1 MVPYVKRWLL
11 TPAIIPIGVVA
22 VVAALIIGVGEVLVR
37 LYDPTIEKDSIGR
50 PELLFALGLSV
61 VFLAACTAVALRPKG
76 STGVLE
82 ADRVIGG
89 PFLAPPPPPLDVRM
103 RSGPA
108 GTIADIGEGFTLYAR
123 SGPLARVAGV
133 VPGSEEYGRRFSG
146 YLYATGLYGASDQ
159 MWVPYEAVIGVYPE
173 TKSAFLSIKG
183 DETEHFGWTTPPLSV
198 SRKAPRSEGP
208 KGL

>member
-11 TPAIIPIGVVA
+11 APAVIPIGVSA
-22 VVAALIIGVGEVLVR
+22 VVALLIIGVGEALLSLV
-37 LYDPTIEKDSIGR
+37 DPDAEKDSIER
-50 PELLFALGLSV
+50 PELLFAFGLSV
-61 VFLAACTAVALRPKG
+61 VFLAVCAFIATRPKG
-76 STGVLE
+76 STGALE

-103 RSGPA
+103 RA
-108 GTIADIGEGFTLYAR
+108 GREGTVADVSEGYTLYAR
-123 SGPLARVAGV
+123 NGPLAKVLGT

-146 YLYATGLYGASDQ
+146 YLYATGLYGASAQ
-159 MWVPYEAVIGVYPE
+159 MWVPYEAVIAVYPE
-173 TKSAFLSIKG
+173 TQSAFLSIKG
-183 DETEHFGWTTPPLSV
+183 DETEHFGWTSPPLSV

>member
-1 MVPYVKRWLL
+1 MVPYVKRWFLA
-11 TPAIIPIGVVA
+11 PAIIPIGVAA
-22 VVAALIIGVGEVLVR
+22 VVAVLIIGVGEILVR

-50 PELLFALGLSV
+50 PELLFAFAISV
-61 VFLAACTAVALRPKG
+61 VFLAICAFLATRPKG
-76 STGVLE
+76 STGPLE

-89 PFLAPPPPPLDVRM
+89 PFLAAPPPPLDVRM
-103 RSGPA
+103 RSGPE
-108 GTIADIGEGFTLYAR
+108 GTIADIAEGFTLYAR
-123 SGPLARVAGV
+123 SGPLARVLGT

-146 YLYATGLYGASDQ
+146 YLYAKGLYGASDQ
-159 MWVPYEAVIGVYPE
+159 IWVPYEAVIGVYPE
-173 TKSAFLSIKG
+173 TQSAFLSIKG

>member
-1 MVPYVKRWLL
+1 MVPYVKRWFLA
-11 TPAIIPIGVVA
+11 PAMIPIGVA
-22 VVAALIIGVGEVLVR
+22 VVVAILIVGVGEILLGLV
-37 LYDPTIEKDSIGR
+37 DPEASKDSIER

-61 VFLAACTAVALRPKG
+61 VFLAACAALATRPKG
-76 STGVLE
+76 STGALE

-103 RSGPA
+103 RTGRE
-108 GTIADIGEGFTLYAR
+108 GTIADVSEGFTLYAR
-123 SGPLARVAGV
+123 SGPLAQVLGT

-146 YLYATGLYGASDQ
+146 YLYAKGLYGASDQ
-159 MWVPYEAVIGVYPE
+159 IWVPYEAVIGVYPD
-173 TKSAFLSIKG
+173 TKSVFLSIKG

-198 SRKAPRSEGP
+198 SRRAPRTDGP

>member
-11 TPAIIPIGVVA
+11 APAIIPIGVSI
-22 VVAALIIGVGEVLVR
+22 VVAILIIGIGEILLALV
-37 LYDPTIEKDSIGR
+37 DPDAEKDSLAR
-50 PELLFALGLSV
+50 PELLFAMGLSV
-61 VFLAACTAVALRPKG
+61 VFLAACAFIATRPKG
-76 STGVLE
+76 STGALE

-103 RSGPA
+103 RSGRE
-108 GTIADIGEGFTLYAR
+108 GTVEDVVEGYTLYAR
-123 SGPLARVAGV
+123 NGPLARVLGT

-146 YLYATGLYGASDQ
+146 YLYASGLYGASAE
-159 MWVPYEAVIGVYPE
+159 MWVPFEAVLAVYPD

-183 DETEHFGWTTPPLSV
+183 DETEHFGWTSPPLSV
-198 SRKAPRSEGP
+198 SRRAPRPEGP